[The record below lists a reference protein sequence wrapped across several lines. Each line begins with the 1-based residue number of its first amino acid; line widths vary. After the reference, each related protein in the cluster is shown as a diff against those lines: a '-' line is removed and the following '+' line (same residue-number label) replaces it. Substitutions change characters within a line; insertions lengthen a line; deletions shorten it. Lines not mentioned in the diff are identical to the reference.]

1 MIISEDSPC
10 IKYQLSE
17 SAQLIYIGGL
27 STKYNIG
34 DSPLLISEGSP
45 QIITNIFVKNNVSH
59 TWLRQV

>member
-1 MIISEDSPC
+1 MIISEGSPH

-27 STKYNIG
+27 STKYNIR
-34 DSPLLISEGSP
+34 DSPLLISEGSL

-59 TWLRQV
+59 MWLKQV

>member
-1 MIISEDSPC
+1 MIISEGSPF

-17 SAQLIYIGGL
+17 SAQLIYLGGQ
-27 STKYNIG
+27 STKYNIR
-34 DSPLLISEGSP
+34 DSPLLILEGSP